1 MCELNVDTDPAM
13 LCWSP
18 TSAYT
23 PSNIGNTLPSSAGTY
38 NPDWCISTSSPTV
51 FIETVFPP
59 VFGPV
64 MTSTDD
70 SAPMP
75 TDTGTASSPISGCRA
90 FTSCTTGES
99 SGASPTPTATPFS
112 RALYRARAMMK
123 SSRAVSRIPTL
134 MSSATAPTSSERSIS
149 TLRVS
154 SSSSSAS
161 SRHVLQASTVANGST
176 NNVASVFDTSCT
188 MPGTL
193 CLNSVLTWST
203 RRSDRT
209 EITWSCSAS
218 SPTGDRI
225 TRSSASTALRYAA
238 RTLRRNV
245 PSVGVALSSTSP
257 RMPIFALTC
266 RCTSSKS
273 GMPDAIPASTGALAV
288 LREKAVRARPS
299 TSSESATSSNSFPV
313 STPPRLALSTASVAS
328 TLALR
333 SGSPDSSR

>member
-1 MCELNVDTDPAM
+1 M
-13 LCWSP
+13 
-18 TSAYT
+18 SA
-23 PSNIGNTLPSSAGTY
+23 
-38 NPDWCISTSSPTV
+38 SSPTV
-51 FIETVFPP
+51 FIATVLPP

-64 MTSTDD
+64 ITSTDD
-70 SAPMP
+70 SPSMP
-75 TDTGTASSPISGCRA
+75 TDTGTASSPSSGCRA
-90 FTSCTTGES
+90 STSRMT
-99 SGASPTPTATPFS
+99 SGASPSPSTPTGTPLS

-123 SSRAVSRIPTL
+123 SSRAVSRIPIR
-134 MSSATAPTSSERSIS
+134 MSSATAPTSSDRSIS

-161 SRHVLQASTVANGST
+161 SRHVLQASTVANGSM
-176 NNVASVFDTSCT
+176 NSVASVFDTSWT

-193 CLNSVLTWST
+193 CRSSVLTWRT

-209 EITWSCSAS
+209 EITWSWSAS

-225 TRSSASTALRYAA
+225 TRSRASTAFLYAA
-238 RTLRRNV
+238 RTLRRSV

-266 RCTSSKS
+266 RCTSSRS
-273 GMPDAIPASTGALAV
+273 GMPDAISARTGALAV
-288 LREKAVRARPS
+288 FRAKGRSRPPKHLQRVRHFQQLLARQH
-299 TSSESATSSNSFPV
+299 AA
-313 STPPRLALSTASVAS
+313 RLALSTASVAS